1 MINLNGTI
9 LEKHKAAISISN
21 RGLNYGDALFE
32 TLRVSGGKIYFW
44 EDHYFRL
51 MASMR
56 ILRMEIPM
64 NFTQEYLEKQIL
76 ATIEANG
83 AITGAYRVKILVWR
97 QEGGFYSPTINEI
110 QFSVACSDL
119 QNPFY
124 LLRQNQY
131 EVELFKDHYI
141 TSGLLSTLKTNNKVI
156 NVLGSI
162 YAKENQYDN
171 CLLLNSNKSIV
182 EALNGNLFLVKDCI
196 IKTPPLSDGCLKGV
210 MRKQVIEIFKK
221 SPDYEFIEDTI
232 FSRTKLIQQQDLSAL
247 AQCQQIITL
256 LLTFVERN
264 PGISRILT
272 GEAIVGEKERL
283 ATNVSQMFD
292 KLEAQLKQ
300 ILREAEMREGLRT
313 QDTPTVTASMIMA
326 LAEGRIRQFSRTDF
340 RHPPTQDW
348 ASQWSILSPSLMR

>member
-97 QEGGFYSPTINEI
+97 QEGGLYSPTTNEI
-110 QFSVACSDL
+110 DFSVQCSDL

-162 YAKENQYDN
+162 YAKENKYDN
-171 CLLLNSNKSIV
+171 CLLLNEKKQIV
-182 EALNGNLFLVKDCI
+182 EALNGNIFLLKGDT
-196 IKTPPLSDGCLKGV
+196 IKTPPLKDGCLKGI
-210 MRKQVIEIFKK
+210 MRKQILDILADLYDYDVQEVSI
-221 SPDYEFIEDTI
+221 SPFELQKADEM
-232 FSRTKLIQQQDLSAL
+232 
-247 AQCQQIITL
+247 
-256 LLTFVERN
+256 FV
-264 PGISRILT
+264 
-272 GEAIVGEKERL
+272 
-283 ATNVSQMFD
+283 TNVITGIQSITKYRKKQYTNIIAKELLG
-292 KLEAQLKQ
+292 KLNAKARL
-300 ILREAEMREGLRT
+300 G
-313 QDTPTVTASMIMA
+313 
-326 LAEGRIRQFSRTDF
+326 
-340 RHPPTQDW
+340 
-348 ASQWSILSPSLMR
+348 